1 MPTASDVQDP
11 GRLQQEEDEDEQEQ
25 RQTAAEEGEPPP
37 ATSPAVA
44 SPRNLL
50 DEYVVIA
57 SEGVPP
63 AGGQL

>member
-1 MPTASDVQDP
+1 
-11 GRLQQEEDEDEQEQ
+11 LQQEEDEDEQEQ
-25 RQTAAEEGEPPP
+25 RQTADEEGEPPP